1 MSKRSFVSVVTPFFN
16 TARFL
21 PECIESVLAQTH
33 SHFEYLLVDNQ
44 STDGSAAIA
53 ARYAARDSRVR
64 VIRNRDFVSQIS
76 NYNGA
81 LRHISP
87 DARYV
92 KMVQADDFIFPECV
106 ERLLAVAEDNPR
118 VAIVSSYFL
127 MGSALCGSG
136 IEWPSEVLSGR
147 DACRLQLLDKRFIFG
162 SPTTLLYRA
171 DLVAGRQP
179 FFDEASLHDDTDLCY
194 EVLADNDFGFV
205 HQILSFT
212 RVGNSGVLSENEGY
226 NWRILN
232 SYLELRKYGPGFLS
246 EAELADALR
255 PVRGEYMR
263 VLGEARALGRE
274 DGFWNY
280 HRRGLATIG
289 EDLPGSMAL
298 AQHMAR
304 AAIKA
309 VVKPKW
315 LISERARIRK
325 YRRVESTRD

>member
-1 MSKRSFVSVVTPFFN
+1 MSSGPFVSVVTPFYN
-16 TARFL
+16 TAQFL

-53 ARYAARDSRVR
+53 ARYAARDSRIR
-64 VIRNRDFVSQIS
+64 VIRNSEFVSQIG

-81 LRHISP
+81 LSHVSP

-92 KMVQADDFIFPECV
+92 KMVQADDFILPDCLQ
-106 ERLLAVAEDNPR
+106 RMLAVAVPNPK

-127 MGSALCGSG
+127 MGSALCGNG
-136 IEWPSEVLSGR
+136 IEWPTEVVSGR
-147 DACRLQLLDKRFIFG
+147 DACRLQLIDKRFIFG

-171 DLVAGRQP
+171 DLVAGRRP
-179 FFDEASLHDDTDLCY
+179 FFDEESLHDDTDLCY
-194 EVLADNDFGFV
+194 DVLANNDFGFV

-212 RVGNSGVLSENEGY
+212 RVGNSGVLTEIESY
-226 NWRILN
+226 HWRVLN
-232 SYLELRKYGPGFLS
+232 SYLELRKYGPVFLS
-246 EAELADALR
+246 EEELAQALR
-255 PVRGEYMR
+255 PVRSEYLR

-274 DGFWNY
+274 EGFWNY

-289 EDLPGSMAL
+289 EELPGSMTL
-298 AQHMAR
+298 AHHMAR
-304 AAIKA
+304 AALKA

-315 LISERARIRK
+315 LINERARIRTV
-325 YRRVESTRD
+325 RRVESKRD

>member
-1 MSKRSFVSVVTPFFN
+1 MSRGPFVSVVTPFYN
-16 TARFL
+16 TAQFL
-21 PECIESVLAQTH
+21 AECIESVLAQTH

-53 ARYAARDSRVR
+53 AGYAARDSRVR
-64 VIRNRDFVSQIS
+64 VVRNSEFVGQIA
-76 NYNGA
+76 NYNGS
-81 LRHISP
+81 LRHVSP

-92 KMVQADDFIFPECV
+92 KMVQADDFILPECL
-106 ERLLAVAEDNPR
+106 ERMLAVAMPNPN

-136 IEWPSEVLSGR
+136 IEWPTEVISGG
-147 DACRLQLLDKRFIFG
+147 DACRVQLIDKRFIFG

-171 DLVAGRQP
+171 DLVANRQP
-179 FFDEASLHDDTDLCY
+179 FFDEESLHDDTDLCY

-212 RVGNSGVLSENEGY
+212 RVGNSGVLTEIESY
-226 NWRILN
+226 NWRALN
-232 SYLELRKYGPGFLS
+232 SYLELRKYGPVFLS
-246 EAELADALR
+246 EDELEQALR
-255 PVRGEYMR
+255 PVRSEYLR

-274 DGFWNY
+274 EGFWNY

-289 EDLPGSMAL
+289 EELPGSMTL

-304 AAIKA
+304 AALKA

-315 LISERARIRK
+315 LISERARIRTV
-325 YRRVESTRD
+325 RRVESKRD